1 MSLRRPSPRQLAGL
15 ALLVGA
21 VGFLLLERLAEASYP
36 SFDPT
41 VQPLS
46 GLGNLAAPTR
56 SLWVAA
62 LVLLA
67 ISWLVAAAIVVRPGA
82 SRLLLTLNVVPV
94 AGILL
99 AAAVPLDANLAVHEL
114 AAFVALVTG
123 NLAMLLNAERL
134 PKPWRLPAVGL
145 SVAAL
150 AGLSPAAAFL
160 VGRVGWGTLE
170 RIVVAPLI
178 ASLVTFG
185 LALVASRT
193 APAVPLPG
201 APHGR
206 RRVVLAVAVAL
217 AITGVGTGLTAG
229 GTTVVAAELSR
240 VVGGLIPG

>member
-82 SRLLLTLNVVPV
+82 SRLLLTLNV

-206 RRVVLAVAVAL
+206 RRLVLAVAVAL